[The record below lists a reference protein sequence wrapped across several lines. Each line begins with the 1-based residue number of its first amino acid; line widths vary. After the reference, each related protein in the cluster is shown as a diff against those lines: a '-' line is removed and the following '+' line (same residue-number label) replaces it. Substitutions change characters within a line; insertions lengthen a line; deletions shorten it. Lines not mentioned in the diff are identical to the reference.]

1 MSEVENY
8 IYQFEGNQKEVIMYF
23 HNLLT
28 NDFNL
33 SSKIRFKIPFY
44 DIKSWI
50 CYLNPLKNGKIELAF
65 IRGNVLSNHQGLLN
79 SKGRKQVYGIEFAK
93 ISDIPI
99 TEVNEIINEAIILDS
114 IEPYKSKRKK

>member
-1 MSEVENY
+1 MQDVENY

-33 SSKIRFKIPFY
+33 SSKIRYKIPFY

-65 IRGNVLSNHQGLLN
+65 IRGNELSNHQGMLN

>member
-1 MSEVENY
+1 MNEVENY

-33 SSKIRFKIPFY
+33 SSKIRYKIPFY

-65 IRGNVLSNHQGLLN
+65 IRGNELSNHQGMLN